1 MAAAAAAT
9 AVLPPRAAA
18 LAAKTP
24 VATAMA
30 GEQTTIN
37 NQPKAA
43 APTAME
49 MATMT
54 ATTMTMEMKAT
65 AVAAVAEA
73 RRQRGGEGQLGSRG
87 GSLPRAWR
95 WRRRQHSGGVGNGSA
110 GIAVRW
116 RWRWPAC
123 WRRRQLG
130 GSATLLAAAARWEAQ
145 RQRGIGG
152 GSTFNGWREF
162 GNRYWQFKN
171 RRHGSCTERYVNL
184 LHHTAL
190 KKTMRAFDGGRRRRS
205 QTI

>member
-9 AVLPPRAAA
+9 AVLPPRAATVA
-18 LAAKTP
+18 TKTP

-43 APTAME
+43 ASTATE
-49 MATMT
+49 TATMT
-54 ATTMTMEMKAT
+54 ATTMTMETKAT

-73 RRQRGGEGQLGSRG
+73 RRQHRGNDQLGSGG
-87 GSLPRAWR
+87 GSLPRAQH
-95 WRRRQHSGGVGNGSA
+95 WRRRQRGGGVGNGSA
-110 GIAVRW
+110 GVAVW
-116 RWRWPAC
+116 RRRRRPAC
-123 WRRRQLG
+123 WWRRQLG

-145 RQRGIGG
+145 RQRGVGD
-152 GSTFNGWREF
+152 GSTFDGWWEF
-162 GNRYWQFKN
+162 GNRCRQFEN

-190 KKTMRAFDGGRRRRS
+190 KKTMHAFDGGRRRRS